1 MIVFLF
7 VITSCGVQNKAIMAN
22 TVTSGE
28 PSSYWRVE
36 IRVQTI
42 NNDVYNVLAV
52 LGNHPQPVSL
62 SLFNDLPG
70 RSSPGTIVVYVTAT
84 DNQVQQLRM
93 SLFEGGAINGREKK
107 ALNISSP
114 RSQS

>member
-52 LGNHPQPVSL
+52 LENNPQPVSL
-62 SLFNDLPG
+62 GLFNNVLS
-70 RSSPGTIVVYVTAT
+70 RSLPGTIVVYVTAT
-84 DNQVQQLRM
+84 DDQMQKLKQ
-93 SLFEGGAINGREKK
+93 SLFEGGAVVVVVHKVNH
-107 ALNISSP
+107 N
-114 RSQS
+114 

>member
-1 MIVFLF
+1 M
-7 VITSCGVQNKAIMAN
+7 TN
-22 TVTSGE
+22 TVTSDE
-28 PSSYWRVE
+28 HPFYWRME
-36 IRVQTI
+36 IKGQAVD
-42 NNDVYNVLAV
+42 NDVYNVLAV

-93 SLFEGGAINGREKK
+93 SLFEGGAINVIAYKV
-107 ALNISSP
+107 NHN
-114 RSQS
+114 